1 MSSLR
6 AEFHVWCPQQ
16 NNSPPGESFAQQP
29 QIKKT
34 NQERGRKQK

>member
-29 QIKKT
+29 QIKET
-34 NQERGRKQK
+34 NQER